1 MSAKTKIIVLKMK
14 SLIFTTVMIGLGI
27 ILLILILT
35 VVIPQN
41 SKEGRK
47 SVDTASYVPGVYTS
61 SVQLNDTSVDVMVT
75 VDENNINDVEKF
87 KTMWLAIDQDQQQE
101 LDDHEFYFH
110 EIIGLKVITTEKEE
124 LGVIKDILSLGSNDV
139 WVIKRNKPKLS
150 DALIPYIEDVVKEVN
165 VDEGFVVIELMEG
178 LIDDEN

>member
-14 SLIFTTVMIGLGI
+14 SIIFTTVMIGLGI

-75 VDENNINDVEKF
+75 VDENNINDVE
-87 KTMWLAIDQDQQQE
+87 LVN
-101 LDDHEFYFH
+101 LDDKVETMYPLIGPAM
-110 EIIGLKVITTEKEE
+110 EDLSNQIIENQSIENIDYPTTRQYTSIVLMNAVEEALKKART
-124 LGVIKDILSLGSNDV
+124 
-139 WVIKRNKPKLS
+139 
-150 DALIPYIEDVVKEVN
+150 
-165 VDEGFVVIELMEG
+165 
-178 LIDDEN
+178 